1 MLHKRI
7 LKHLVV
13 LYGSVVHKREIAVF
27 AVMRMGVAVGR
38 LPVRGPARMG
48 YSYAR
53 LNVLVLAEILK
64 SLHFAERLVYVELA
78 VVVNE
83 CYSRTVIP
91 SVFQTMESSD
101 EDVVSVPFA
110 YISNYSAHITII
122 RLYFLMVLV

>member
-1 MLHKRI
+1 
-7 LKHLVV
+7 
-13 LYGSVVHKREIAVF
+13 
-27 AVMRMGVAVGR
+27 
-38 LPVRGPARMG
+38 MG

-91 SVFQTMESSD
+91 SVFRTMESSD
-101 EDVVSVPFA
+101 EDVVSVPSPI
-110 YISNYSAHITII
+110 YPTIPHILQ
-122 RLYFLMVLV
+122 LYVYTF